1 MKGSFKDNVKLLPD
15 ELTDVELEQ
24 VVGGRQDD
32 AFQEWRV
39 KIVNNLLHAVILYK
53 TAQLQ
58 AVIHSALHL
67 QYNFDS
73 TIRLLPLQAHD
84 RNE

>member
-39 KIVNNLLHAVILYK
+39 KIVNNFLHRLYGTERSRTAKQPGVITESVSPPK
-53 TAQLQ
+53 K
-58 AVIHSALHL
+58 
-67 QYNFDS
+67 
-73 TIRLLPLQAHD
+73 
-84 RNE
+84 